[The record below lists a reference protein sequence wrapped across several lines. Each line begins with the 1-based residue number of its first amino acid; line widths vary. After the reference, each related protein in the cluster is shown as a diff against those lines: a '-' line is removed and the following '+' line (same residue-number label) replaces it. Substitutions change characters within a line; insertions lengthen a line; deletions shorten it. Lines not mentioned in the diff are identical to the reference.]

1 MSARTRT
8 QHAPASAPRRAR
20 PPVEAVTDQ
29 PPTRWRVTTV
39 IAVIVATTLL
49 FGLVGFQTLIV
60 GSQSTIDDLDAQI
73 AAATRENQRLRL
85 DVAELESPERI
96 RLYAIAILGMVEP
109 QTVEYLEPLTA
120 AELGQGGSG

>member
-1 MSARTRT
+1 MSLLQRARAV
-8 QHAPASAPRRAR
+8 HPRRAR
-20 PPVEAVTDQ
+20 PPVEAV
-29 PPTRWRVTTV
+29 PEEPRRPWRLTTIV
-39 IAVIVATTLL
+39 AVIVATALL

-109 QTVEYLEPLTA
+109 ETVEYLDPLTA
-120 AELGQGGSG
+120 AELGDTGAAP